1 MPAILKTET
10 HTGSLLGTLTG
21 SALRFAVQTAI
32 VPASGGRAGVPKAV
46 VMLVADKSADD
57 VKEAANEA
65 TAAGDG
71 VT

>member
-1 MPAILKTET
+1 M
-10 HTGSLLGTLTG
+10 LTG

-32 VPASGGRAGVPKAV
+32 LPASGGRAGVPKAV

-71 VT
+71 VTRRASDLAPSFHPSLI